1 MLIMKIT
8 STPDTEKRSFI
19 TDRLSFITDQ
29 ATTDH
34 LLTDPTTN
42 RSPTHRPTDP
52 IITDSTE
59 KILFQRLDK

>member
-19 TDRLSFITDQ
+19 TDRPSFTTDE

-34 LLTDPTTN
+34 LLTDPT
-42 RSPTHRPTDP
+42 
-52 IITDSTE
+52 ITDSPTNRPNNH
-59 KILFQRLDK
+59 RLNRQDSISKT

>member
-19 TDRLSFITDQ
+19 TDRLSF
-29 ATTDH
+29 TTDH

-42 RSPTHRPTDP
+42 DHRLTDQPT
-52 IITDSTE
+52 
-59 KILFQRLDK
+59 Q

>member
-8 STPDTEKRSFI
+8 NTPDTEKRSFI
-19 TDRLSFITDQ
+19 TDRLSFTTDQ

-42 RSPTHRPTDP
+42 DHRLTDQPT
-52 IITDSTE
+52 
-59 KILFQRLDK
+59 Q